1 MPGPVVQ
8 TSAFLTLDS
17 GDGGGAVDCSASFGS
32 FSPAPMR
39 AAVEAGTLDGDI
51 VKSIPGLFTIE
62 SPATLRP
69 EGDLVVMKRLTVAM
83 FGRVRVTFVYRSQDA
98 SQSGTNP
105 TMTVKGHILKVPLT
119 GARGEIIG
127 GELSWTCDYFSWAD
141 GTTTLTAGV
150 A

>member
-1 MPGPVVQ
+1 MAGPVVQ

-17 GDGGGAVDCSASFGS
+17 GDGGGAVDCSGSFGS
-32 FSPAPMR
+32 FAPAVMR

-51 VKSIPGLFTIE
+51 VRNIPGLNTVE
-62 SPATLRP
+62 CPATLRQD
-69 EGDLVVMKRLTVAM
+69 GDLVVLKRLMVAM
-83 FGRVRVTFVYRSQDA
+83 FGRVRVTFVFRSQDA

-105 TMTVKGHILKVPLT
+105 TMTVKGYVLKVPFT

-127 GELSWTCDYFSWAD
+127 GELQMTFDYFSWAD
-141 GTTTLTAGV
+141 GTTTLSAGV

>member
-1 MPGPVVQ
+1 MGAPVVQ

-17 GDGGGAVDCSASFGS
+17 GDGGGAVDCSASFAS
-32 FSPAPMR
+32 FAPAVVR
-39 AAVEAGTLDGDI
+39 AAVEAGTLDSDI
-51 VKSIPGLFTIE
+51 VKSIPGLNTVE
-62 SPATLRP
+62 TGAQLRP
-69 EGDLVVMKRLTVAM
+69 EGDLVVMKRLMVAQ

-105 TMTVKGHILKVPLT
+105 TMTVKGYVLKVPLT

-127 GELSWTCDYFSWAD
+127 GELSLTLDYFSWAD
-141 GTTTLTAGV
+141 GTTTLSAGV